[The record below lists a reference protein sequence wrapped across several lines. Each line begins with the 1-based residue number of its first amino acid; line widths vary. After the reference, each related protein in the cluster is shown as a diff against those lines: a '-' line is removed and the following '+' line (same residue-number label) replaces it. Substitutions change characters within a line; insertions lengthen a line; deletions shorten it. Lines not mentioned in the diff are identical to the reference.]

1 MAHSSASLNADV
13 SRHMKHRATQATV
26 LEFMRSQSIGV
37 ETSVSSS
44 GFPQAAVVGFV
55 VTERFEIFFDTV
67 DSTRKA
73 RNLRKNQQ
81 IAFVIGGFSE
91 SDERTVQF
99 QGVVDE
105 PNGTELEQLKESYF
119 RRFPDGRER
128 LKWPGLVY
136 FRARPTWLRFRDFT
150 QSPPEIAEFDF

>member
-1 MAHSSASLNADV
+1 MTSRIKRADV
-13 SRHMKHRATQATV
+13 
-26 LEFMRSQSIGV
+26 LDFMRSHSIGV

-44 GFPQAAVVGFV
+44 GVPQAAVVGFV
-55 VTERFEIFFDTV
+55 VTEHFEIFFDTV

-73 RNLRKNQQ
+73 ANLRKNPQ

-91 SDERTVQF
+91 GDERTVQF
-99 QGVVDE
+99 QGIVDE
-105 PNGTELEQLKESYF
+105 PEGSELGGLKELYF

-136 FRARPTWLRFRDFT
+136 FRARPTWIRFSDLT
-150 QSPPEIAEFDF
+150 QAPPENVEFDF

>member
-1 MAHSSASLNADV
+1 MTSPTTKAGI
-13 SRHMKHRATQATV
+13 

-44 GFPQAAVVGFV
+44 GAPQAAAVGFV
-55 VTERFEIFFDTV
+55 VTEHFEVFFDTV

-73 RNLRKNQQ
+73 ANLRKNAQ

-99 QGVVDE
+99 QGIVDE
-105 PNGTELEQLKESYF
+105 PSGAELERLKELYF
-119 RRFPDGRER
+119 ARFPDGRER

-136 FRARPTWLRFRDFT
+136 FRARPTWLRFSDFT
-150 QSPPEIAEFDF
+150 KAPPEITEFDF

>member
-1 MAHSSASLNADV
+1 
-13 SRHMKHRATQATV
+13 MKLRATRATV
-26 LEFMRSQSIGV
+26 LEFIGSQSIAV

-44 GFPQAAVVGFV
+44 GSPQAAVVGFV

-67 DSTRKA
+67 DSTRKVG
-73 RNLRKNQQ
+73 NLRKSPQ
-81 IAFVIGGFSE
+81 IAFVIGLSE

-105 PNGTELEQLKESYF
+105 PNGTELEQLKELYF

-128 LKWPGLVY
+128 LEWPGLVY
-136 FRARPTWLRFRDFT
+136 FRARPTWLRFSDFT
-150 QSPPEIAEFDF
+150 QSPPEIVEFDF

>member
-1 MAHSSASLNADV
+1 
-13 SRHMKHRATQATV
+13 MKLSATQATV
-26 LEFMRSQSIGV
+26 LEFMCSQSIGV
-37 ETSVSSS
+37 KSSVSSL

-55 VTERFEIFFDTV
+55 VSERFEIFFDTV

-73 RNLRKNQQ
+73 KNLRKNTQ

-105 PNGTELEQLKESYF
+105 PNGTELEQLK
-119 RRFPDGRER
+119 
-128 LKWPGLVY
+128 
-136 FRARPTWLRFRDFT
+136 
-150 QSPPEIAEFDF
+150 